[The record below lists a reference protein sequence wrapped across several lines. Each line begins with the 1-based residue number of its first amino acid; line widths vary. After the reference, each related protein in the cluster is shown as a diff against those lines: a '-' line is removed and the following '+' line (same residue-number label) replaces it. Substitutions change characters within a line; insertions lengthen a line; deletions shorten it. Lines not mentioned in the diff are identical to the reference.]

1 MDCEQEEGMDKK
13 KIVGTDKSTGDAASA
28 SKNYINS
35 EESLLEQIRAK
46 EEEQNAR
53 IEASRQQYITD
64 VEYALKEAESR
75 ISRERSLGQT
85 EADSVWREA
94 MDRINSDVERILGEG
109 EQMVR
114 LDRERKEQ
122 RFNGVVERVVREIGK
137 G

>member
-1 MDCEQEEGMDKK
+1 MDTKE
-13 KIVGTDKSTGDAASA
+13 IVGTGKSSGDVESA
-28 SKNYINS
+28 YADYVTS

-53 IEASRQQYITD
+53 VEASRQQYITD
-64 VEYALKEAESR
+64 VEYARKEAESR
-75 ISRERSLGQT
+75 LSRERSLAQT

-109 EQMVR
+109 EQVVR

-122 RFNGVVERVVREIGK
+122 RFNGVVDKVVREIRK